1 MLPFR
6 MFATPHLRP
15 PFFGFTGAVPT
26 CPDLIGT
33 GSESATSPPSPCVRR
48 LLRPGR
54 GKLCVKI
61 SPPLNS
67 HSHTSPKTS
76 AKLPQKR
83 PFQISALRTL
93 PSSVSSKSCICH
105 SYENCR
111 VCTNNSHSGTRY
123 APIVYPER
131 SRRAT
136 HHSPLCSSSFFSH
149 SCALF
154 CTQQKLNPFIFKR
167 FRTLCAK
174 TPGGGGTCHPGSG

>member
-6 MFATPHLRP
+6 MFATPHLR
-15 PFFGFTGAVPT
+15 
-26 CPDLIGT
+26 
-33 GSESATSPPSPCVRR
+33 SATSPPS
-48 LLRPGR
+48 
-54 GKLCVKI
+54 LCVLRELCGKI
-61 SPPLNS
+61 PPSLNS
-67 HSHTSPKTS
+67 RCHTSPKIS
-76 AKLPQKR
+76 AKLLQKR
-83 PFQISALRTL
+83 SFQISALRTL

-111 VCTNNSHSGTRY
+111 VCTNNSHSGTRH

-154 CTQQKLNPFIFKR
+154 CTQKKLNSFVFKR

-174 TPGGGGTCHPGSG
+174 TPGVGALVTQEADEPLSPRRAAYNCVQEKEHVSK